1 MKQKEEDNFIKG
13 LEFFLDTEFNDF
25 SKKRILSM
33 LEEYKNNIPVREKE
47 VIKYQEVKVYRR
59 ISDIVPVTVF
69 KTAGTPEKLLEDAKV
84 FCELHKIDLKE
95 FIKTKYSRKARH
107 EISSLRKEF
116 CRKAFEKYIT
126 SNNMLAKFFSINH
139 TTVTFY
145 LYGSKYVRKTDR
157 KMNMNTDK
165 RKLYINTTSQA

>member
-1 MKQKEEDNFIKG
+1 MKQRQEEGFIRE
-13 LEFFLDTEFNDF
+13 LELFLDTEFNDF
-25 SKKRILSM
+25 CKKKLLLM
-33 LEEYKNNIPVREKE
+33 LENYKSNFPVREKE
-47 VIKYQEVKVYRR
+47 VIKYQEVKVYRK
-59 ISDIVPVTVF
+59 ISDIVPITVF

-84 FCELHKIDLKE
+84 FCELHKINLKE

-157 KMNMNTDK
+157 KMNVNTDK